1 VDLYKAI
8 RALYD
13 EKKRL
18 DKLIESLEELHAR
31 GSRVER
37 PVVRSRRGRKKMSAA
52 ERLEVSE
59 RMKKYWAARRDQVS
73 APVNGPTARPVL
85 APTPGLQA

>member
-1 VDLYKAI
+1 MDLNKAI

-18 DKLIESLEELHAR
+18 DRLIESLEELHAR
-31 GSRVER
+31 GSRPER
-37 PVVRSRRGRKKMSAA
+37 PAVRSRRGRKKMSAA

-59 RMKKYWAARRDQVS
+59 RMKKYWAARRDQPP
-73 APVNGPTARPVL
+73 ARANGSKTEPAL
-85 APTPGLQA
+85 AVTPELQA

>member
-18 DKLIESLEELHAR
+18 DRLIESLEELHAR

-37 PVVRSRRGRKKMSAA
+37 PAVRSRRGRKKMSAA

-59 RMKKYWAARRDQVS
+59 RMKKYWAARRDQPP
-73 APVNGPTARPVL
+73 APANGSKAEPVL
-85 APTPGLQA
+85 AATPELRA

>member
-1 VDLYKAI
+1 MDLNKAI

-31 GSRVER
+31 GSRVAQ
-37 PVVRSRRGRKKMSAA
+37 PIVRSRRGRKKMSAA
-52 ERLEVSE
+52 ERLEVSR
-59 RMKKYWAARRDQVS
+59 RMKKYWAARRDQPS
-73 APVNGPTARPVL
+73 APASGTATEPSL
-85 APTPGLQA
+85 AVVPDLQA